1 MSRQKV
7 GQSQNGA
14 VHHICRDDLYD
25 QIKKKYVCIFYK
37 SYVLKEKRNLKKW
50 FTLDSLKMWL

>member
-14 VHHICRDDLYD
+14 VHHICRDDLCD
-25 QIKKKYVCIFYK
+25 QIKKKMYIFYK
-37 SYVLKEKRNLKKW
+37 SYVLKGKKEIVKNDII
-50 FTLDSLKMWL
+50 LESLQM

>member
-14 VHHICRDDLYD
+14 VYHIGRDDLCD
-25 QIKKKYVCIFYK
+25 QILKKKCIFSTK
-37 SYVLKEKRNLKKW
+37 VIFWKFWKEKKK
-50 FTLDSLKMWL
+50 SLKMI